1 MVTQP
6 SISVRGE
13 AVLEVDPE
21 IAVISVAVMVR
32 DKDRRRA
39 VDLLAKRNGKVLAM
53 VRALGEAVDKVESGA
68 ASVQPEFKDGGRG
81 KDRVTG
87 YVARGNIS
95 VTISDF
101 TVLGD
106 LVTGLA
112 GEEMVAV
119 TGPWWSLRPDSPVRR
134 RARVSAAQDALQRAR
149 EYADAF
155 GATVTEL
162 VHLADPGLLADADR
176 PQIVH
181 ARTAGRAEAF
191 ATAAAAEELEFEP
204 VKQSVRAVVDARFL
218 MTAPTLGG

>member
-1 MVTQP
+1 MSTGSLSGAASRSCARSGQDRHAGLNPTRTEPPMTAQP

-68 ASVQPEFKDGGRG
+68 ASVHREFKDGGRG

-106 LVTGLA
+106 L
-112 GEEMVAV
+112 
-119 TGPWWSLRPDSPVRR
+119 
-134 RARVSAAQDALQRAR
+134 
-149 EYADAF
+149 
-155 GATVTEL
+155 
-162 VHLADPGLLADADR
+162 
-176 PQIVH
+176 
-181 ARTAGRAEAF
+181 
-191 ATAAAAEELEFEP
+191 
-204 VKQSVRAVVDARFL
+204 
-218 MTAPTLGG
+218 